1 MQTFQSLPPR
11 PPVLLIDDS
20 PTVRKIIEVALRRAG
35 YEVTAYEDPEEALGA
50 LKRGEI
56 PAPALAIVDVGLPK
70 LDGYD
75 VIRLLRASPQFQ
87 QLPVIVVS
95 ARDGILDRIKARL
108 VGANAY
114 LVKPFKERDLRALV
128 QQYAPIAPQQP

>member
-1 MQTFQSLPPR
+1 MQTLQSLPPR

-20 PTVRKIIEVALRRAG
+20 PTVRKIIEVTLRRVG
-35 YEVTAYEDPEEALGA
+35 YEVTAYADPVEALGA

-87 QLPVIVVS
+87 HLPIIVVS

-108 VGANAY
+108 VGANEY
-114 LVKPFKERDLRALV
+114 LVKPIKMQDLRALV
-128 QQYAPIAPQQP
+128 QQYAPHSPQQP

>member
-11 PPVLLIDDS
+11 PQVLLIDDS

-35 YEVTAYEDPEEALGA
+35 YEVTAYEDPVEALGA
-50 LKRGEI
+50 LVRGEV
-56 PAPALAIVDVGLPK
+56 PAPALAIVDVGLPR

-75 VIRLLRASPQFQ
+75 VIRQVRAHPQFQ
-87 QLPVIVVS
+87 HLPIIVIS

-128 QQYAPIAPQQP
+128 QQYAPNSPQQP